1 MQTYIVDFDYSI
13 HTIQRVTHQLKI
25 VEEPII
31 DSNKSKLDV
40 FIVRINSGKE
50 ADGGNEALKLTINGD
65 VVLDTTYGTPS
76 VPANST
82 QEVFIKSFYIS
93 HNSDGTGSLN
103 ISAVYK
109 CDYIEGWGLDIFW
122 WTIATAE
129 FSGLLTPID
138 RSAPTVSDISISA
151 DRYGRNASVSFR
163 VSHSSYELEEVE
175 FKLKGLTKEQAKC
188 RDLMY
193 DNDPPADVNQNYNGS
208 EDGSY
213 YIRLI
218 RDFPIPISQF
228 YECYYPLDDGTD
240 GMHPLE
246 SGKSYPYEII
256 ATACNNKTTAVTG
269 ILKVPQKVTGITCES
284 GIDLLPEQ
292 TTELVYNVI
301 PQNAEEKA
309 VEFRSS
315 DNTVATVDS
324 NGKITAIG
332 EGMCQITVTT
342 LDGGSLNATSGFSA
356 SCSVTVLDKNHFPKL
371 KTIRYLSVREI
382 TNIVFA
388 CTFLHDKLIERGL
401 SVPGL
406 AEVVYKGRTH
416 PVKEIR
422 GLLETIN
429 SNCLILKNASSS
441 VYPTENLSN
450 QTKIIKQNTE
460 SNWYITVNEWIRFL
474 NELNNLIEKEV

>member
-1 MQTYIVDFDYSI
+1 MPTYITDFDYSI

-31 DSNKSKLDV
+31 DSNKSKLDI

-65 VVLDTTYGTPS
+65 VVLDKIYGTPS

-93 HNSDGTGSLN
+93 HNSNGAGSLN

-109 CDYIEGWGLDIFW
+109 CDYIEGWGLDVFFW
-122 WTIATAE
+122 TVATAE
-129 FSGLLTPID
+129 FSGSLTPID
-138 RSAPTVSDISISA
+138 VSKPTVNNINRTRNRYGTDVSISFNA
-151 DRYGRNASVSFR
+151 SHKSYPLTSVQLVLNGLTYEQAYYRYGKETQADTSEYVQVYGN
-163 VSHSSYELEEVE
+163 SY
-175 FKLKGLTKEQAKC
+175 KLVLTKTTNLSDSNDIFF
-188 RDLMY
+188 DLDDY
-193 DNDPPADVNQNYNGS
+193 K
-208 EDGSY
+208 DG
-213 YIRLI
+213 
-218 RDFPIPISQF
+218 Q
-228 YECYYPLDDGTD
+228 YPLD
-240 GMHPLE
+240 
-246 SGKSYPYEII
+246 SGHEYECEIVV
-256 ATACNNKTTAVTG
+256 TALTG
-269 ILKVPQKVTGITCES
+269 ISNKYTGFLSIPQKVTGITCES

-371 KTIRYLSVREI
+371 EAIRYLSVREI

-401 SVPGL
+401 SVPEL
-406 AEVVYKGRTH
+406 AEVVYKGRAH